1 MRGPPFRESSPGAIV
16 SDMPLQM
23 RSGQTRRWR
32 AALLSALLALVAG
45 VPSALHATSYAPVSF
60 DDLIQK
66 ADVIFVGDVLDVR
79 SFTERTATG
88 ETIKTRVTFLVRDAL
103 LGTTGSMESF
113 EFLGGVVG
121 SKGLRVAEMPTF
133 APGDRRVVFAHR
145 QPSINPIV
153 GFSQGLLRVTTDESG
168 AAAVQTIDGL
178 PLASTLDVGRPGAA
192 RVRTARPMSLSSLRA
207 EIVTRLQERR
217 R

>member
-1 MRGPPFRESSPGAIV
+1 
-16 SDMPLQM
+16 MPELPV
-23 RSGQTRRWR
+23 RARRW
-32 AALLSALLALVAG
+32 LPALVVTLLTLLVG
-45 VPSALHATSYAPVSF
+45 VPSTLHATSFAPVSF
-60 DDLIQK
+60 DDLVSK

-88 ETIKTRVTFLVRDAL
+88 DTIKTRVTFLVRDAL
-103 LGTTGSMESF
+103 WGTAGSMESF

-133 APGDRRVVFAHR
+133 TPGDRRVVFAHR

-153 GFSQGLLRVTTDESG
+153 GFTQGLLRVTADASG
-168 AAAVQTIDGL
+168 ADAVQTNEGL
-178 PLASTLDVGRPGAA
+178 PLGSTLDVGRPGAA
-192 RVRTARPMSLSSLRA
+192 RLRSARPMPLSSLRA
-207 EIVTRLQERR
+207 EIMTRLKERR